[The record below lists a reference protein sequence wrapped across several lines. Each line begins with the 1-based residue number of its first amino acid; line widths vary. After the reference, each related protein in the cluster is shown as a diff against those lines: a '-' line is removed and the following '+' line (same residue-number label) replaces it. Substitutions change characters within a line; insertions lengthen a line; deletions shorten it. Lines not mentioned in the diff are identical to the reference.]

1 VPYKDPKKQKAYHK
15 KWNAEFYAN
24 NRSATYA
31 RVRARRIEL
40 RAWLDNEEDEDLLA
54 NITVLTRLE
63 EQFRRHGVYDVLDV
77 VGRAKTL
84 SKDCPR
90 LREERLDELNAQ
102 VDAAALV
109 WADYS
114 AFWTEYPY
122 QSFFRDFKNLL
133 FAGKRRFVEAR
144 SIAGENLSSA
154 RERLQT
160 GQAQV
165 KRLTGFVDRM
175 LKVKLV
181 LDAMAIFLQ
190 KLVVAELVFSGLA
203 FLSLPLIIAFSGV
216 LGPNILHLVKN
227 PQFQKSCMVMVTM
240 FVAPLFALALTIRSM
255 SER

>member
-1 VPYKDPKKQKAYHK
+1 M
-15 KWNAEFYAN
+15 
-24 NRSATYA
+24 
-31 RVRARRIEL
+31 
-40 RAWLDNEEDEDLLA
+40 
-54 NITVLTRLE
+54 
-63 EQFRRHGVYDVLDV
+63 
-77 VGRAKTL
+77 
-84 SKDCPR
+84 
-90 LREERLDELNAQ
+90 
-102 VDAAALV
+102 
-109 WADYS
+109 
-114 AFWTEYPY
+114 
-122 QSFFRDFKNLL
+122 
-133 FAGKRRFVEAR
+133 
-144 SIAGENLSSA
+144 
-154 RERLQT
+154 
-160 GQAQV
+160 